1 MKESAILS
9 RLGAL
14 KKAGRELRAVEAN
27 RKNQVL
33 CYAAQALLDGE
44 SRILKANQKDL
55 ASLKNF
61 TKSPMNPA
69 FVDRLLLNSQRIKK
83 MAESLIQVSQLP
95 DPVGEQVESRR
106 LENGLELCRVRS
118 PLGVILMIFES
129 RPNVAI
135 EAFSL
140 AFKAG
145 NVIILKGGKE
155 STRTTQ
161 VFYQILQE
169 ACLSQGLS
177 KHSFWGLSDPDRTHT
192 RFLLS
197 QKKWIDVVVPRGG
210 EKLIE
215 FVSRYSEIPMIKNDR
230 GLCHIYV
237 DEHADESMAAKIV
250 INAKTQRPG
259 VCNAME
265 TLLVHRNIAA
275 RFLPMLYSRMASI
288 PVEWKVCQKTRKI
301 LKGLKTSPAHEE
313 SWNTE
318 YLGLVMNCKV
328 VESVEAAIVHIES
341 YGSKHSEAIVTQS
354 ESVAKKFQSEIDA
367 AVVYWNASTRFTDGF
382 EFGLGGEL
390 GISTQKLHVRG
401 PVGLRE
407 LTSVRWIV
415 QGDGQTRV

>member
-288 PVEWKVCQKTRKI
+288 PVEWKVCQK
-301 LKGLKTSPAHEE
+301 
-313 SWNTE
+313 N
-318 YLGLVMNCKV
+318 
-328 VESVEAAIVHIES
+328 
-341 YGSKHSEAIVTQS
+341 
-354 ESVAKKFQSEIDA
+354 
-367 AVVYWNASTRFTDGF
+367 
-382 EFGLGGEL
+382 
-390 GISTQKLHVRG
+390 
-401 PVGLRE
+401 
-407 LTSVRWIV
+407 
-415 QGDGQTRV
+415 